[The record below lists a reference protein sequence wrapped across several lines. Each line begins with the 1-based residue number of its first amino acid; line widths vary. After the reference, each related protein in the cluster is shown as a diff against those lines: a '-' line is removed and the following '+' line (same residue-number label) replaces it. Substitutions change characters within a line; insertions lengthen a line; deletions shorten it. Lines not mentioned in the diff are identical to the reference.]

1 MNDNLSNLFNNLNIN
16 LKPNINNPI
25 ENLDFLSSHNL
36 VNLNKIFLTDFILF
50 RFDLLINK
58 KMKENNLKKINFI
71 VPFRDRHKELRQLY
85 KEMKKYMNIPY
96 HIYVINQVNRA
107 EI

>member
-1 MNDNLSNLFNNLNIN
+1 MNDNTIKYDFIVRYESMNDNLSNLFNNLNIN

-25 ENLDFLSSHNL
+25 ENLDFLSSNNL

-71 VPFRDRHKELRQLY
+71 VPL
-85 KEMKKYMNIPY
+85 
-96 HIYVINQVNRA
+96 
-107 EI
+107 EIDIKS